1 MFDVNDY
8 YLGLIFS
15 SPNYYKNKKSKQRLL
30 SCPEADPFYGLTKD
44 QSLIIG
50 NVVLLRKSNDTYY
63 DEDYSIFRN
72 ELSYHL
78 NKPNRLGIVLAYVK
92 PFSECYSDTPKIY
105 NQDDIFGNDDIIDE
119 IIDLPYYVIHY
130 EDNDNYSVI
139 INEDSPLISV
149 RYEYFRTM
157 MGNEDFYNM
166 INHDSSQKKK

>member
-30 SCPEADPFYGLTKD
+30 SCPEADPFCELTKE
-44 QSLIIG
+44 QALIVG

-78 NKPNRLGIVLAYVK
+78 NKPNRLGIVLAYV
-92 PFSECYSDTPKIY
+92 
-105 NQDDIFGNDDIIDE
+105 
-119 IIDLPYYVIHY
+119 
-130 EDNDNYSVI
+130 
-139 INEDSPLISV
+139 
-149 RYEYFRTM
+149 
-157 MGNEDFYNM
+157 
-166 INHDSSQKKK
+166 